1 MASFYLKLPGLELT
15 FISLSI
21 INYFSELNFPNLKI
35 IQILISLA
43 NINYLSMLNFQSLNY
58 LELHYQKHPTL

>member
-15 FISLSI
+15 FISLSN
-21 INYFSELNFPNLKI
+21 INYFSKLNFPNLKI